1 MQVRHALGWSWNAS
15 LSFMLLPICHFLT
28 YTSNDHP
35 CSVQMLEC
43 SGPSNLH
50 PPSSKMCTLL
60 SKRDLLTSGE
70 LSRGVGGGLE
80 QAHSASYGMCYDG
93 HGEPARTTGL
103 YQSAY
108 SPFIPR
114 VRKHVYLLSMSSVLF
129 PYSPPACST

>member
-70 LSRGVGGGLE
+70 LSRGVGGGWNKHTMQAMVCAMMVMGNQLE
-80 QAHSASYGMCYDG
+80 PQD
-93 HGEPARTTGL
+93 
-103 YQSAY
+103 
-108 SPFIPR
+108 FISLPT
-114 VRKHVYLLSMSSVLF
+114 LPLSQESENMYTCC
-129 PYSPPACST
+129 P